1 MKVVPNPLPAA
12 TSVQRSATEL
22 RRTRSARRSLGL
34 SSAPLV
40 FAVGLLVAS
49 QPAHTQEKTAAPRE
63 IESRL
68 LTLEQLHNGQ
78 YYLPLLGDEETPIR
92 FHEGQGSIKYGAGA
106 TQQVQ
111 AGLVGDLVAFGD
123 LDGDQVADAAAV
135 VFIDPG
141 GSGTFIHLLAIHGRE
156 GAPFQAGRE
165 FLGDRV
171 RVDSITI
178 RGGRI
183 FVTMIAHGPGDGM
196 CCPSTRIRRAFTLH
210 GRRLVPT
217 EVLAIESPL
226 PGGVAR
232 RYEHAPVRRWPR
244 LPGIRRARR
253 SDRHGEDPRCGG
265 VG

>member
-1 MKVVPNPLPAA
+1 MY
-12 TSVQRSATEL
+12 
-22 RRTRSARRSLGL
+22 TRFALLKAGFV
-34 SSAPLV
+34 PLV

-49 QPAHTQEKTAAPRE
+49 QAAHTQEKTTAPRDN
-63 IESRL
+63 ESRL

-106 TQQVQ
+106 TEQVQ

-123 LDGDQVADAAAV
+123 LDGDQVADAAVV

-141 GSGTFIHLLAIHGRE
+141 GSGTFIYLLAMHDRE

-171 RVDSITI
+171 RVESLTI

-183 FVTMIAHGPGDGM
+183 FVTMVAHGPRRPDVLPIDPDPARVHAARAPAGADSGSGNRVSPTGGDG
-196 CCPSTRIRRAFTLH
+196 SD
-210 GRRLVPT
+210 GRRG
-217 EVLAIESPL
+217 S
-226 PGGVAR
+226 GKH
-232 RYEHAPVRRWPR
+232 EHAPVRRWPR
-244 LPGIRRARR
+244 LPGIRRSRR
-253 SDRHGEDPRCGG
+253 CDRHGEDPRCGG
-265 VG
+265 LG